1 MEHLLSLM
9 FLDDLNPSVVVLLC
23 MMAGGI
29 VGACLP
35 DTRRRMRRV
44 IFFLW
49 LTVIWF
55 LEGSIWNLLVSVLPA
70 AARDGYL
77 SAATG
82 AAMVAWGLIGLL
94 LYRVSSARSL
104 DMRGDTRRAWMGF
117 LLILSLWLLF
127 RPGRPQP
134 GAVPPPRRGLGAWA
148 TDALIVFMGVCV
160 IAGTL
165 RQAEDTLQINVFD
178 EPGGE
183 ELLQRLTSAMP
194 LAKLLSLL
202 ADDYNSRPPYSDIAT
217 APDAY
222 VKGAKVQGT
231 TLQIEYVTPD
241 GAPSLADTAAT
252 YCDPYFFVAELGRGA
267 VLDIV
272 FNAPDGSPVDRYTIT
287 SADCGAVP
295 G

>member
-1 MEHLLSLM
+1 MDHLLSLM
-9 FLDDLNPSVVVLLC
+9 FLDDLNPAVVVYLC

-44 IFFLW
+44 IFYLW

-55 LEGSIWNLLVSVLPA
+55 LEGSVFSLMVSVLPA

-82 AAMVAWGLIGLL
+82 AAMMAWGLIGLL
-94 LYRVSSARSL
+94 LYRVSAARSL
-104 DMRGDTRRAWMGF
+104 DMRGNTRRAWMGF
-117 LLILSLWLLF
+117 VPIVSLWLLF

-134 GAVPPPRRGLGAWA
+134 GAVPSSRRGFGAWA
-148 TDALIVFMGVCV
+148 TDALIVFMGVCLV
-160 IAGTL
+160 AGQQ
-165 RQAEDTLQINVFD
+165 RQAEDTLQTNIFD

-183 ELLQRLTSAMP
+183 ELLQKLTSAMP
-194 LAKLLSLL
+194 LERILSLL
-202 ADDYNSRPPYSDIAT
+202 ADEYNNPPTSGDIAAGT
-217 APDAY
+217 AAY
-222 VKGAKVQGT
+222 VKAAKAQGT

-241 GAPSLADTAAT
+241 GAPSLADTAAM
-252 YCDPYFFVAELGRGA
+252 YCDPYFFLAELGRGA

-287 SADCGAVP
+287 SADCGAGP

>member
-1 MEHLLSLM
+1 M
-9 FLDDLNPSVVVLLC
+9 
-23 MMAGGI
+23 
-29 VGACLP
+29 
-35 DTRRRMRRV
+35 

-55 LEGSIWNLLVSVLPA
+55 LEGLIWNFLVSVLPA

-94 LYRVSSARSL
+94 LYRVSAARSL

-117 LLILSLWLLF
+117 ILILSLWLLF

-134 GAVPPPRRGLGAWA
+134 GAVPPVRRGSGAWA

-165 RQAEDTLQINVFD
+165 RQAEDTLQINIFD

-183 ELLQRLTSAMP
+183 ELLQ
-194 LAKLLSLL
+194 LSL
-202 ADDYNSRPPYSDIAT
+202 IH
-217 APDAY
+217 
-222 VKGAKVQGT
+222 
-231 TLQIEYVTPD
+231 I
-241 GAPSLADTAAT
+241 
-252 YCDPYFFVAELGRGA
+252 
-267 VLDIV
+267 
-272 FNAPDGSPVDRYTIT
+272 
-287 SADCGAVP
+287 
-295 G
+295 